1 MVSTSLKPCTDVSG
15 GAVVTV
21 VAGDSVVVVV
31 DAGLVIDVVEVVV
44 VEGCKVVVVVV
55 VVELVP
61 GSVVQVPRG
70 GFPAAVHSA
79 KVGAAFRL
87 AYGSMALGVRV
98 CPVPAAT

>member
-1 MVSTSLKPCTDVSG
+1 
-15 GAVVTV
+15 
-21 VAGDSVVVVV
+21 
-31 DAGLVIDVVEVVV
+31 
-44 VEGCKVVVVVV
+44 VVVVV